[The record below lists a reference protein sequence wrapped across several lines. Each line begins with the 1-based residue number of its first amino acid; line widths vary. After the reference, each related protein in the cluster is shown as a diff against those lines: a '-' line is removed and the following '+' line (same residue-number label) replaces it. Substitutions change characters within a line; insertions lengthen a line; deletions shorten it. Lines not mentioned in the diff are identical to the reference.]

1 MKKRRKK
8 KKKTGLIISLLVLII
23 VLGAG
28 SAYYFYERQKT
39 EDAIETFLEYM
50 KAMNFEGMTS
60 LIQSNDLSALDEADI
75 REEAYQQFF
84 HDINQK
90 MTYSI
95 VKNNFS
101 IQNGTAVITVKLKYI
116 DGSDIYMETIT
127 EFLRQIAAAAFAG
140 KNMTE
145 EETQQKLAEILN
157 EKAQSVPDK
166 YTETI
171 ISYPMIKIHDT
182 WKVVS
187 LDDETVKIMSANFK
201 NVQDE
206 INNSLVEMET
216 EVTATETDVID
227 MTNEYFTIHYTEHR
241 VSQDFVGTPCIL
253 IYYDYT
259 NNGST
264 AASPMVD
271 LNLQASQNGTSLSA
285 AILAEDDAAINQY
298 MEEIQ
303 PGATA
308 RVCQAFTLIDTSDV
322 TIQAGDAFTFGGGTV
337 TTQLLKVQ

>member
-1 MKKRRKK
+1 MKKKRKK
-8 KKKTGLIISLLVLII
+8 KSKKGLIISLIILII
-23 VLGAG
+23 ALGAG
-28 SAYYFYERQKT
+28 GTYYFYERQKPQ
-39 EDAIETFLEYM
+39 EALETFLGYM
-50 KAMNFEGMTS
+50 KAMDFDDMTS

-75 REEAYQQFF
+75 REEAYQNFF
-84 HDINQK
+84 HEINQK

-95 VKNNFS
+95 EKNSFS

-127 EFLRQIAAAAFAG
+127 EFLRQIAATAFAG
-140 KNMTE
+140 GSMTE

-166 YTETI
+166 YMETS
-171 ISYPMIKIHDT
+171 ISYPMIKIQNH

-206 INNSLVEMET
+206 INQSLIDMES
-216 EVTATETDVID
+216 EVTASETDIID

-241 VSQDFVGTPCIL
+241 ISQDFGGNPCIL
-253 IYYDYT
+253 VYYEYT
-259 NNGST
+259 NNGTT
-264 AASPMVD
+264 ATSPMVD
-271 LNLQASQNGTSLSA
+271 LNLQASQNGTLLSA
-285 AILAEDDAAINQY
+285 AILAEDDSAINQY

-303 PGATA
+303 PGSTA
-308 RVCQAFTLIDTSDV
+308 KVCQAFTLIDNSDV
-322 TIQAGDAFTFGGGTV
+322 ILQAGDAFTFGGGTV
-337 TTQLLKVQ
+337 TTQLLKIQ